1 MIAKSPSLLNQFSK
15 LTIRSTLLQPLPTT
29 SSRLRPFSQS
39 PLSTSWVRLFS
50 STPPRAGN
58 WLLPTQPEKKRSR
71 KGRPRVP
78 TGGSSRGTTV
88 VWGDYGL
95 RMCDHHR
102 RVSAAQLKNG
112 EDAIKLR
119 LRGMRY
125 RLYTRICANIGVYTS
140 GNEVRS
146 LPFPLQLLGGNGL
159 FLTDNRFAWEKAK
172 VPLIIGH
179 LGLQSVKLFSN

>member
-1 MIAKSPSLLNQFSK
+1 MVAITPGLIAQFGKLTVRSTPLRPHRASSSLLRF
-15 LTIRSTLLQPLPTT
+15 LRSNPL
-29 SSRLRPFSQS
+29 SVYYRRPFC
-39 PLSTSWVRLFS
+39 T
-50 STPPRAGN
+50 TPVRAGT

-102 RVSAAQLKNG
+102 RVSASQLKNG
-112 EDAIKLR
+112 EDAIKQR

-140 GNEVRS
+140 GNEVR
-146 LPFPLQLLGGNGL
+146 PLTFLLIDL
-159 FLTDNRFAWEKAK
+159 ARSHPFLTANRFVWEKEKA
-172 VPLIIGH
+172 PSTTGH
-179 LGLQSVKLFSN
+179 LGLLSAKSFLS